1 MTERMKSEGV
11 VVSAPMSFAGS
22 AQRSWKLT
30 RDRSGWVKPLVV
42 AGVLLLILLWWSL
55 VLVWYVVFGILLVPY
70 RLIRRG
76 GRKRKRSSLQH
87 REVLDAIARN
97 QPTPPPP
104 TP

>member
-1 MTERMKSEGV
+1 MADRMASEEV

-30 RDRSGWVKPLVV
+30 RNQNGWKKALVV

-76 GRKRKRSSLQH
+76 GRKRKREGLQH